1 MKTQQDP
8 ITVHR
13 DIDWQQESFSE
24 ALYDWMGRAP
34 WIAISGALHLV
45 AFLILAAIPWSIFD
59 KPEEAVIKAHLE
71 APLEPEVLE
80 PEEPVEIIEPDPLTE
95 VVPEVEIDQP
105 VQSELFTEEDSTTP
119 DGDPALDSVSPL
131 DSVNPNALVGIG
143 PGGPPGSAGRFGSG
157 AGGPSGKP
165 GARCVKIALDW
176 LAEHQDADGGWDAD
190 GFMKHDPAGDRT
202 DGPGYAHHDIG
213 VTGLALL
220 AFLGNGHTMTRGV
233 HKEVVRRGMRWLSR
247 EQDRESGL
255 FGDEIGHAFLYDH
268 AIATLA
274 MCESY
279 YLDHST
285 VLKLK
290 VQRAL
295 NYISRARNPY
305 GVWGYSVPPDGT
317 SDTSVTGWMVLA
329 MKSGE
334 DAGLRVDREAFIAA
348 SQWFDEMTDP
358 GTGRVGYRETGS
370 ASSRVGGMNDQYP
383 VEKGEALTSVAL
395 LCRFF
400 LGQDPEEHP
409 VMGQHADLIL
419 DAPPRWDPEGLGCD
433 MYHWYYGSYAM
444 FQMGGDHWRRWRK
457 AMEPAVIESQRKDGA
472 ARGSWDPIGPW
483 GQPGGRV
490 YSTATMALCLEA
502 YYRYDRILGG
512 R

>member
-1 MKTQQDP
+1 MKTESTP
-8 ITVHR
+8 AIAPRTTS
-13 DIDWQQESFSE
+13 WEEESFGD
-24 ALYDWMGRAP
+24 ALYQWMDRAP
-34 WIAISGALHLV
+34 WIAISGMLHLV

-59 KPEEAVIKAHLE
+59 EEQPQVITTAIEPVEVPEI
-71 APLEPEVLE
+71 LE
-80 PEEPVEIIEPDPLTE
+80 PEEPVEVIEPEQLSE

-105 VQSELFTEEDSTTP
+105 VQSELFTEENSTTP
-119 DGDPALDSVSPL
+119 DGDPMLDSVAPFDSVSPE
-131 DSVNPNALVGIG
+131 AIVGIG
-143 PGGPPGSAGRFGSG
+143 PGGPPGSAGRFGTG
-157 AGGPSGKP
+157 AGGPGGKP

-202 DGPGYAHHDIG
+202 DGPGYANHDIG

-233 HKEVVRRGMRWLSR
+233 HKEVVRRGIKWLAS

-255 FGDEIGHAFLYDH
+255 FGEEIGHAFLYDH

-279 YLDHST
+279 YLDRST
-285 VLKLK
+285 VLKSK

-317 SDTSVTGWMVLA
+317 NDTSVTGWMVLA
-329 MKSGE
+329 MKSAE
-334 DAGLRVDREAFIAA
+334 DAGLRVDREAFVAA
-348 SQWFDEMTDP
+348 AQWFDEMTDP

-370 ASSRVGGMNDQYP
+370 ASSRVRGMNDQYP

-400 LGQDPEEHP
+400 LGQDPAEEP
-409 VMGQHADLIL
+409 LMGQHADLIL
-419 DAPPRWDPEGLGCD
+419 SALPQWDPEGLGCD

-444 FQMGGDHWRRWRK
+444 YQMGGDHWRRWRK

-472 ARGSWDPIGPW
+472 ARGSWDPVGPW
-483 GQPGGRV
+483 GKPGGRV

-502 YYRYDRILGG
+502 YYRYGRILGG